1 MLEDT
6 KNIVE
11 STLNYI
17 KGEIFRSM
25 SNENAIIYTTWIK
38 DLLYDT
44 LRQEKELELQSKNKG
59 RTKEKNLLI

>member
-6 KNIVE
+6 KNMVE

-44 LRQEKELELQSKNKG
+44 LRQEKELELQSKIKD
-59 RTKEKNLLI
+59 E